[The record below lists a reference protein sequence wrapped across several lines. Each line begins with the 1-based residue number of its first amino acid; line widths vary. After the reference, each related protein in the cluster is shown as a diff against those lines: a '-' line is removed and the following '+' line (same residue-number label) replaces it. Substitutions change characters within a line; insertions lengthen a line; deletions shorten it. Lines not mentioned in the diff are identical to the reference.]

1 MQRASFN
8 QMRDYLDRKTPYLL
22 DDGAVNGF

>member
-8 QMRDYLDRKTPYLL
+8 QIRDCLDHTTPYLL
-22 DDGAVNGF
+22 DDGAVNGS